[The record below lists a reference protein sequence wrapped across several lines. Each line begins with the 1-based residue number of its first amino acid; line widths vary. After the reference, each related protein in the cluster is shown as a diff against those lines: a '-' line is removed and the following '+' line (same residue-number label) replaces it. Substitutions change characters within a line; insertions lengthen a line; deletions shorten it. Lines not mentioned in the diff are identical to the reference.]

1 MFIVFITPRFDF
13 GDTKRGGLVSYKI
26 NPLHQIYKRKERIA
40 VLRLLAGFYSA
51 NLLRLSQ

>member
-40 VLRLLAGFYSA
+40 VLRLLAGF
-51 NLLRLSQ
+51 LR

>member
-26 NPLHQIYKRKERIA
+26 NPLHQIYIRKERIVYSFLKA
-40 VLRLLAGFYSA
+40 VSMNKAYI
-51 NLLRLSQ
+51 